1 MSAKVLDHGRVVP
14 RALTAETTL
23 EGFLSWKSRG
33 QSGQKTGGDS
43 RGMDLMCSLWG
54 GQLQIFELKRNF
66 GKEND
71 AFSVETTS
79 RKRVLG

>member
-33 QSGQKTGGDS
+33 QSGQKTGDGFNV
-43 RGMDLMCSLWG
+43 
-54 GQLQIFELKRNF
+54 QVVLQIFELKRNF

-71 AFSVETTS
+71 GFSVETS
-79 RKRVLG
+79 